1 MPLLNIA
8 TAAGATAIRAS
19 TTTGMTAGNEI
30 RIDVGPFRE
39 VRHIV
44 SIVTP
49 NPASPATNIV
59 LDAPLTM
66 AHGVN
71 AQSPRTAPSTGSS
84 VGVGFQ
90 PNFAQEGI
98 HEAMEFANGHYGL
111 IDAALAYQNDH
122 TAPTSSM
129 ITKPEGS
136 PTGFLVADPGDVQA
150 GQRAVGDLL
159 HARRIYPDV
168 RVSEVGGPGL

>member
-1 MPLLNIA
+1 
-8 TAAGATAIRAS
+8 
-19 TTTGMTAGNEI
+19 MTVGNEI

-39 VRHIV
+39 VRTIV

-71 AQSPRTAPSTGSS
+71 AQLSTDGTSTGSS

-90 PNFAQEGI
+90 PNFAQEGM

-111 IDAALAYQNDH
+111 IEALW
-122 TAPTSSM
+122 PTSG
-129 ITKPEGS
+129 ITRLPR
-136 PTGFLVADPGDVQA
+136 L
-150 GQRAVGDLL
+150 R
-159 HARRIYPDV
+159 
-168 RVSEVGGPGL
+168 